1 MSEFLQ
7 YFEAELDYVRRALQ
21 EFSQRHPQRA
31 EALRISA
38 GRSADPDI
46 QRVADSLALVSARLH
61 KRLDDTRPEIS
72 LDLMRM
78 MCPSFLLG
86 APSYCAVMP
95 DLEVSELDGPIEL
108 KKGTLFAFSEGGKTQ
123 ASFSVA
129 RDVSLFPIKVTEVR
143 TDTAPFDYELP
154 SGLRGV
160 GTAICIRIESAD
172 GETPLSEL
180 QIEEFEL
187 YLSSR
192 TNKRSRLCEA
202 FAGGLADVVIAYPT
216 EDHGKSL
223 GKGAFFPTLAHR
235 AKPFLPEFLTQMPS
249 LERLWDFIAY
259 PDKGN
264 FFTLSGL
271 HKALPNSE
279 TPSVEIRFFLS
290 GHTAGLEA
298 QGANMGDILL
308 NVVPGINLFEI
319 KSEPTRYTF
328 ARDRVP
334 VTPRAKLGEKVEVL
348 RIDQVS
354 KLTIEG
360 EERLPEITS
369 PKRHQ
374 SSGLVLWQER
384 LDIGKLDPARREI
397 SFSTPDHRSEDAE
410 PFDFVASLLCSNGG
424 AGIGPRPGAAA
435 RMDVGALA
443 EIPFVLLEEPTA
455 PISPDLGIKRQWDL
469 ISLINGNFGS
479 ILESSDPTEALKEV
493 LHLCAPSGFS
503 DAANAIWN
511 VQFSQTIAPIRIGS
525 SALLASGTEVEVV
538 LDLEELPYAP
548 SIFAHV
554 LNDFLGAFVSYDRFV
569 QLSVR
574 ARGGEAPLASFERR
588 HGSQMCM

>member
-21 EFSQRHPQRA
+21 EFAQRHPQRA

-38 GRSADPDI
+38 GRSSDPDM

-72 LDLMRM
+72 IDLIRM

-86 APSYCAVMP
+86 APSYCAVRP
-95 DLEVSELDGPIEL
+95 DLAVSALDGPIDL
-108 KKGTLFAFSEGGKTQ
+108 KRGTLFAFAEGGRTQ

-129 RDVSLFPIKVTEVR
+129 RDVSLYPIKVTEVR
-143 TDTAPFDYELP
+143 PDTAPFDYELP

-172 GETPLSEL
+172 GETPLSAL
-180 QIEEFEL
+180 QIDNLEI

-192 TNKRSRLCEA
+192 SNKRNRLCEA
-202 FAGGLADVVIAYPT
+202 LAGGIADVVVAYPT
-216 EDHGKSL
+216 THHGKSL
-223 GKGAFFPTLAHR
+223 GKGAFFPTIVKE

-271 HKALPNSE
+271 DKALPNTE

-290 GHTAGLEA
+290 GHAAGIET
-298 QGANMGDILL
+298 QGAKVGDILL

-319 KSEPTRYTF
+319 KSEPVRYTF

-334 VTPRAKLGEKVEVL
+334 VTPRSKLGEKVEVL
-348 RIDQVS
+348 RIDHVS

-369 PKRHQ
+369 PRRHLN
-374 SSGLVLWQER
+374 SGAICWQER
-384 LDIGKLDPARREI
+384 LDVGNLDPSRREI
-397 SFSTPDHRSEDAE
+397 SFSVPNYGSGDAE

-424 AGIGPRPGAAA
+424 AGIVPRPGALAK
-435 RMDVGALA
+435 MDVGALA
-443 EIPFVLLEEPTA
+443 EVPFVLLEEPTA
-455 PISPDLGIKRQWDL
+455 PVAPHLGIKRQWDL
-469 ISLINGNFGS
+469 IALINGNFGA
-479 ILESSDPTEALKEV
+479 ILESSDPTESLKEV
-493 LHLCAPSGFS
+493 LHLCAPAGFAE
-503 DAANAIWN
+503 AANAIWD
-511 VQFSQTIAPIRIGS
+511 VRFSQTIAPIRVGS

-538 LDLEELPYAP
+538 IDLEELPYPA
-548 SIFAHV
+548 SIFSHV

-569 QLSVR
+569 QLRVR
-574 ARGGEAPLASFERR
+574 ARGGDAPLAAFERR